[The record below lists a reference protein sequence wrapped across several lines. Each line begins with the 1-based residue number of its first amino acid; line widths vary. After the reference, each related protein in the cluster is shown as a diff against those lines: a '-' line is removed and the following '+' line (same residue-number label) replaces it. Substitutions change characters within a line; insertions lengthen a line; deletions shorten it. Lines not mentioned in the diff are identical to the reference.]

1 MKFEGVKCE
10 PLTIV
15 LETVNPLIPII
26 CHWKKK
32 SEVSISPIGAARSL
46 QHHFLQAAKGF
57 CDHSSASCPDDK
69 KSEEYRVPATNDQAD
84 FGSLRI
90 LLTAA
95 LKSRQPH

>member
-1 MKFEGVKCE
+1 MKLEGVKCE
-10 PLTIV
+10 PLTIKV
-15 LETVNPLIPII
+15 RCL
-26 CHWKKK
+26 
-32 SEVSISPIGAARSL
+32 
-46 QHHFLQAAKGF
+46 FLQLAPLNLYNIISYRLQEARGL
-57 CDHSSASCPDDK
+57 CDHLSASCPDVQ